1 MRERR
6 KAMDREA
13 ESMLYRQRTIYS
25 EDLMI
30 DQGTAEDMIK
40 RVMDQPKG
48 MRSQY
53 TIMQGEVVYQ
63 PNQIETIAQA
73 FGLADLPVAEVENN
87 GPNAFA

>member
-1 MRERR
+1 
-6 KAMDREA
+6 MDRETQ
-13 ESMLYRQRTIYS
+13 STLHRQRTIYS
-25 EDLMI
+25 EDLMV
-30 DQGTAEDMIK
+30 DQGTAEEMIK